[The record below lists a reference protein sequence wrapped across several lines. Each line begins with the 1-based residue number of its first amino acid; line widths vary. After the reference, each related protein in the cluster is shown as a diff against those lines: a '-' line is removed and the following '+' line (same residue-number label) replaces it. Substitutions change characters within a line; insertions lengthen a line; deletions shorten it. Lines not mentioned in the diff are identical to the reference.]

1 MSGTRNKRFLVLFL
15 KKELL
20 PFLLVASAASAQGL
34 PLGGPAKWKYLTFVP
49 ATHTLYVAHGS
60 EVTVIDT
67 ARPVIKGR
75 MSGLSGAKGVAVAAG
90 GHVYVTSSKAGT
102 VAVFDSSTMGRLAT
116 VPAGADANAI
126 VYDPPTGRV
135 FAMNDD
141 ADTITVIDTVTDT
154 PVATIELPGGE
165 GLESAA
171 SDGQGHLFVAHSAG
185 QDVLR
190 IDTRRAV
197 LDERFRLSGCPKPQG
212 LALNVAAGRI
222 YVSCESGVL
231 VILDAR
237 SGRQVATLP
246 IGPGSETVLFDAA
259 RHRIY
264 TPNDDSTLSVID
276 VDAADGYRVGKPVRT
291 APGARTAAEDPATG
305 RVYFV
310 GGAGEVMSVVP

>member
-1 MSGTRNKRFLVLFL
+1 
-15 KKELL
+15 
-20 PFLLVASAASAQGL
+20 
-34 PLGGPAKWKYLTFVP
+34 
-49 ATHTLYVAHGS
+49 
-60 EVTVIDT
+60 
-67 ARPVIKGR
+67 
-75 MSGLSGAKGVAVAAG
+75 VAAN
-90 GHVYVTSSKAGT
+90 GHGYVTDSKAGT
-102 VAVFDSSTMGRLAT
+102 VRVFDSRTLATLAT
-116 VPAGADANAI
+116 VPAAADANAI
-126 VYDPPTGRV
+126 VYDAPTGRV

-141 ADTITVIDTVTDT
+141 ADTITVIDTGTDT

-222 YVSCESGVL
+222 YVSCESGLL
-231 VILDAR
+231 VILDSR
-237 SGRQVATLP
+237 SGRQVASLP
-246 IGPGSETVLFDAA
+246 IGPGSETILFDAA

-264 TPNDDSTLSVID
+264 APSADSTLSVID
-276 VDAADGYRVGKPVRT
+276 VGPADGYRLGKPVPT

-310 GGAGEVMSVVP
+310 GGAGELMSVVP